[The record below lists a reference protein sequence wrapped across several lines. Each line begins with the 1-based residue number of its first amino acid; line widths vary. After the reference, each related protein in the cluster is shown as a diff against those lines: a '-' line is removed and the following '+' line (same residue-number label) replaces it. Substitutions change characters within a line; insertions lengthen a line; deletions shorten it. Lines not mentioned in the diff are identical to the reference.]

1 MTEIR
6 QRREKDKEARGDVM
20 IQGLW
25 GRQAEAI
32 IDIKLGNA
40 DVYSLKIEAMAALLA
55 WWETIN
61 KDNHSKNCHYQR
73 KHISL
78 LILSIYGM
86 LWREALVVL
95 VNFSRL
101 MVAKMDKP
109 ISHVHGWING

>member
-55 WWETIN
+55 
-61 KDNHSKNCHYQR
+61 
-73 KHISL
+73 
-78 LILSIYGM
+78 
-86 LWREALVVL
+86 
-95 VNFSRL
+95 
-101 MVAKMDKP
+101 
-109 ISHVHGWING
+109 